1 MKYLFYDLEKA
12 TSKNCGKICEF
23 GYVVTDEKFNVL
35 ERNNF
40 IINPSIEDKDWDWYA
55 VKNVLKRNKSEYIN
69 CPDFEYYYPKIEELI
84 ESSDCVVGYSVTD
97 DDAKTLI
104 AECKRYGKSIISYD
118 YIDIKPLYKYLI
130 KSKDPIGLERILAD
144 LNVTVEDK
152 FHDAGAD
159 AYNTLLAFR
168 AVLDKFKLSIED
180 LSDGK
185 YGAKFRV
192 RDI

>member
-97 DDAKTLI
+97 DDAKTLT
-104 AECKRYGKSIISYD
+104 AECIRYGKSIISYD
-118 YIDIKPLYKYLI
+118 YIDIKPLYKKLI
-130 KSKDPIGLERILAD
+130 NSKDSVGLKRIIQD
-144 LNVTVEDK
+144 LNVTGDDNVTK
-152 FHDAGAD
+152 
-159 AYNTLLAFR
+159 N
-168 AVLDKFKLSIED
+168 
-180 LSDGK
+180 
-185 YGAKFRV
+185 
-192 RDI
+192 